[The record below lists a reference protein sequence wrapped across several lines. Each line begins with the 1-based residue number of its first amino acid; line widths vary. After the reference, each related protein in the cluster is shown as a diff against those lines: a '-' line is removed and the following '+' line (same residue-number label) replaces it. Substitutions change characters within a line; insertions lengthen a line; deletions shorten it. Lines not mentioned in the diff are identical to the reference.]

1 MKDIV
6 RWAVLILL
14 CAAVCLFGQDR
25 RVKTNFHIGSHPFTF
40 TGSVEAWN
48 EVQKQIKL
56 NNLLCDILEDESN
69 GLHPTGKI
77 ALAKKLAKELEP

>member
-1 MKDIV
+1 MKNALRWTVIV
-6 RWAVLILL
+6 LL
-14 CAAVCLFGQDR
+14 SVTIALFAQDR